1 MNAKMFNMARR
12 FVSSDSTSQMM
23 LANLTFGNMRSS
35 GTPLIL
41 VPGLFGTKENW
52 IRVGKELSQRLGC
65 MVFAVENRN
74 HGGSSMA
81 PSMTYPEMADDLV
94 GFIDWVRKITGEK
107 QVNLHGHSMGG
118 KTVTQLATTPE
129 YAPRIK
135 NLIVE
140 DMSPL
145 GYPLK
150 RAEYLDCIKHMIA
163 TDMNKSRDEVMAEL
177 GEKVSKVLLYQFVR
191 GNLGEDVNGK
201 AQWTCNLNVID
212 ETYIYLLSHDIRFG
226 VFEGPTLFQRASGSG
241 FLPASHKNR
250 VEKMFPMVKFAE
262 TAWSNHWIHA
272 DDPKFFVDS
281 ICDFLEEPKELGEL
295 GRPAGI

>member
-1 MNAKMFNMARR
+1 MGDDPGKSNVRKHAFQWYSIDLGPRTFWNKRKL
-12 FVSSDSTSQMM
+12 DSCGKGIVPTSRMYGIRGGESESWGQ
-23 LANLTFGNMRSS
+23 FD
-35 GTPLIL
+35 GT
-41 VPGLFGTKENW
+41 
-52 IRVGKELSQRLGC
+52 
-65 MVFAVENRN
+65 
-74 HGGSSMA
+74 
-81 PSMTYPEMADDLV
+81 SMTYPEMADDLV

-118 KTVTQLATTPE
+118 KTVAQLATTPE
-129 YAPRIK
+129 YAPKIK

-163 TDMNKSRDEVMAEL
+163 TDMNKTRDEVLAEL

-226 VFEGPTLFQRASGSG
+226 VFDGPTLFQRASGSG
-241 FLPASHKNR
+241 FLPAAHKNR
-250 VEKMFPMVKFAE
+250 VKKMFPMVKFAE

-281 ICDFLEEPKELGEL
+281 ICDFLEEPKELGGL
-295 GRPAGI
+295 GQTLGI